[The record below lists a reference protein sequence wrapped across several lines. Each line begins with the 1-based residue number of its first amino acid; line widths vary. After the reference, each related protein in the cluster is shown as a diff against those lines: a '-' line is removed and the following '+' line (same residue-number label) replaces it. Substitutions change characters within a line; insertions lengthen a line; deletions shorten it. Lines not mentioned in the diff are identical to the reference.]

1 MDHRCD
7 VNDERDKHLTKIII
21 LEEFFYEKNRPI
33 ESRKYKHFKNYRL
46 IRLAHDSKGQ
56 LFIYAF
62 EIQNLEIGKKVL
74 SKVTHSKK
82 DQIKCVEM

>member
-7 VNDERDKHLTKIII
+7 VNDERGKHLTKIII

-62 EIQNLEIGKKVL
+62 EIQNLEIGKK
-74 SKVTHSKK
+74 SSIKSYSFKK
-82 DQIKCVEM
+82 GSNKMR